1 MEEVDKGCPMIRM
14 SVSGWVFLL
23 VLAYPGSPRP
33 KAVKQLCVCVCVDI
47 KWFLQHCGMFGKM
60 VVSDDSS
67 NLCTDCWQRIGRM
80 KSDDDMFFEETKFS
94 KQIKTNVWVYW
105 DEATIE
111 EISTLYIYY
120 ILFLCH
126 TVYATV

>member
-1 MEEVDKGCPMIRM
+1 
-14 SVSGWVFLL
+14 
-23 VLAYPGSPRP
+23 
-33 KAVKQLCVCVCVDI
+33 
-47 KWFLQHCGMFGKM
+47 
-60 VVSDDSS
+60 
-67 NLCTDCWQRIGRM
+67 M
-80 KSDDDMFFEETKFS
+80 KSDGDMVFEETKFS

>member
-1 MEEVDKGCPMIRM
+1 
-14 SVSGWVFLL
+14 
-23 VLAYPGSPRP
+23 
-33 KAVKQLCVCVCVDI
+33 
-47 KWFLQHCGMFGKM
+47 MFGKM